1 MELLIEY
8 QKEVIYLRIEDE
20 DRNQSKTYSYDY
32 IQKEKN
38 WICEKEH
45 SSDLISGLFL
55 FLLFEKKS
63 LVLMHQT
70 IHNISADHFDQIL
83 ERFKWSD
90 ENERITDIK
99 SKFT

>member
-38 WICEKEH
+38 
-45 SSDLISGLFL
+45 
-55 FLLFEKKS
+55 
-63 LVLMHQT
+63 
-70 IHNISADHFDQIL
+70 
-83 ERFKWSD
+83 
-90 ENERITDIK
+90 
-99 SKFT
+99 